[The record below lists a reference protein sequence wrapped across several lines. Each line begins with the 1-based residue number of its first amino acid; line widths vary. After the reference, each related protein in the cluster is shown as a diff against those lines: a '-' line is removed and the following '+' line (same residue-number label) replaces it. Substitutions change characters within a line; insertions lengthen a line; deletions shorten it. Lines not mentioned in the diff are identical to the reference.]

1 MPAAGGNFLG
11 FWKRF
16 YTKIT
21 ITAGKI
27 ARRRR
32 KIFEVS
38 NHFYVRKHIFL
49 KDFEY
54 FIDENPQNFP
64 PAAVVFPP
72 IVGGKN
78 QIFPPGSQ
86 NMEGK
91 NSNFPTRVFK
101 YGGKIISK
109 FPFSPHY
116 GGKKQPLLS

>member
-1 MPAAGGNFLG
+1 MPAAGGKFLG
-11 FWKRF
+11 FWRRF
-16 YTKIT
+16 YTKNT

-32 KIFEVS
+32 KFFEVS

-54 FIDENPQNFP
+54 FMDENPQNFP

-72 IVGGKN
+72 SWGEKT

-91 NSNFPTRVFK
+91 KLKFSHQGLEIWGKNNLEISVFP
-101 YGGKIISK
+101 
-109 FPFSPHY
+109 P
-116 GGKKQPLLS
+116 

>member
-16 YTKIT
+16 YTKNT

-32 KIFEVS
+32 KFFEVS

-72 IVGGKN
+72 IVGGKKPN
-78 QIFPPGSQ
+78 FPTWVSKYGGGKTQIFPPGSS
-86 NMEGK
+86 NM
-91 NSNFPTRVFK
+91 
-101 YGGKIISK
+101 GGK
-109 FPFSPHY
+109 
-116 GGKKQPLLS
+116 

>member
-16 YTKIT
+16 YTKNT
-21 ITAGKI
+21 INAGKI

-32 KIFEVS
+32 KFFEVS

-64 PAAVVFPP
+64 PAAVVSPHRGGEKTKFPP
-72 IVGGKN
+72 WISKYEGKIT
-78 QIFPPGSQ
+78 QIFPSGS
-86 NMEGK
+86 
-91 NSNFPTRVFK
+91 
-101 YGGKIISK
+101 
-109 FPFSPHY
+109 
-116 GGKKQPLLS
+116 

>member
-16 YTKIT
+16 YTKNT

-72 IVGGKN
+72 IVGGKK

-86 NMEGK
+86 NMG
-91 NSNFPTRVFK
+91 
-101 YGGKIISK
+101 GGK
-109 FPFSPHY
+109 
-116 GGKKQPLLS
+116 